1 MQFHFQSLK
10 KYTQQ
15 KTYQK
20 SEPLFAN
27 KYAYKDENI
36 VDVELNV
43 QYTISDLK
51 KYALNVEDPEITI
64 RQATESALRHV
75 VVKML
80 WMIF

>member
-1 MQFHFQSLK
+1 M
-10 KYTQQ
+10 QQ

-20 SEPLFAN
+20 SNFVCN

-36 VDVELNV
+36 VDVGLNV

-64 RQATESALRHV
+64 RQATESAQRHV
-75 VVKML
+75 VGENVMDDL
-80 WMIF
+80 LTSGADY